1 MNEFSRMLKL
11 ISEED
16 FNKIKNTKI
25 LLVGV
30 GGVGGSCLENL
41 VRCGFTNITI
51 VDNDIVDITN
61 LNRQIISLHSNIGL
75 KKVDVAKKRML
86 DINPLVN
93 INILDK
99 FLLKEDI
106 NTLDTDFNYII
117 DCCDTLTTK
126 LELVLFAK
134 KNNINIISSCGT
146 GNRID
151 PTKLIITD
159 IYKTNND
166 PLARIFRKVLRDNN
180 IKKLTVVWSSEIPK
194 KTKDVVGSISMVPN
208 TAGSYLAY
216 YVFNDTLKP
225 NKIS

>member
-1 MNEFSRMLKL
+1 MNQFSRMLNL
-11 ISEED
+11 INEEELL
-16 FNKIKNTKI
+16 KISNTKI
-25 LLVGV
+25 LLVGL

-51 VDNDIVDITN
+51 VDNDVVDITN
-61 LNRQIISLHSNIGL
+61 LNRQLISLHSNIGL
-75 KKVDVAKKRML
+75 KKVDVAKKRIL
-86 DINPLVN
+86 DINPLAN
-93 INILDK
+93 IKILDK

-106 NTLDTDFNYII
+106 TNLDTDYNYII

-126 LELVLFAK
+126 LELVLFANK
-134 KNNINIISSCGT
+134 YNINIISSCGT

-166 PLARIFRKVLRDNN
+166 PLAKRFRKVLRDNN
-180 IKKLTVVWSSEIPK
+180 IKKLKVVCSSERPK

-216 YVFNDTLKP
+216 YVFVETLKP
-225 NKIS
+225 NI

>member
-1 MNEFSRMLKL
+1 MNEFSRMLEL
-11 ISEED
+11 INEED
-16 FNKIKNTKI
+16 FKKIQNTKI
-25 LLVGV
+25 LLVGI

-61 LNRQIISLHSNIGL
+61 LNRQIISLHSNISL
-75 KKVDVAKKRML
+75 KKVEVAKKRIL

-106 NTLDTDFNYII
+106 INLDTDFNYII

-126 LELVLFAK
+126 LELVLFA
-134 KNNINIISSCGT
+134 NEHNINIISSCGT

-166 PLARIFRKVLRDNN
+166 PLAKRFRKVLRENN
-180 IKKLTVVWSSEIPK
+180 IKKLTVVCSSEIPK
-194 KTKDVVGSISMVPN
+194 KTNDVVGSISMVPN
-208 TAGSYLAY
+208 TAGCYLAY
-216 YVFNDTLKP
+216 YVFNNTLKP
-225 NKIS
+225 NI

>member
-1 MNEFSRMLKL
+1 MNEFSRMFKL

-16 FNKIKNTKI
+16 FKKIQNTKI
-25 LLVGV
+25 LLVGI

-61 LNRQIISLHSNIGL
+61 LNRQIISLHSNISL
-75 KKVDVAKKRML
+75 KKVEVAKKRML

-106 NTLDTDFNYII
+106 INLDTDFNYII

-126 LELVLFAK
+126 LELVLFANK
-134 KNNINIISSCGT
+134 YNINIISSCGT
-146 GNRID
+146 GNRMD

-166 PLARIFRKVLRDNN
+166 PLAKRFRKVLRDNN
-180 IKKLTVVWSSEIPK
+180 IKKLTVVCSSEIPK
-194 KTKDVVGSISMVPN
+194 KTNDVVGSISMVPN
-208 TAGSYLAY
+208 TAGCYLAY
-216 YVFNDTLKP
+216 YVFNNTLKP
-225 NKIS
+225 NI

>member
-1 MNEFSRMLKL
+1 MNQFSRMLNL
-11 ISEED
+11 INEEELL
-16 FNKIKNTKI
+16 KISNTKI
-25 LLVGV
+25 LLVGL

-51 VDNDIVDITN
+51 VDNDVVDITN
-61 LNRQIISLHSNIGL
+61 LNRQLISLHSNIGL
-75 KKVDVAKKRML
+75 KKVDVAKKRIL
-86 DINPLVN
+86 DINPLAN
-93 INILDK
+93 IKILDK

-106 NTLDTDFNYII
+106 TNLDTDYNYII

-126 LELVLFAK
+126 LELVLFANK
-134 KNNINIISSCGT
+134 YNINIISSCGT

-166 PLARIFRKVLRDNN
+166 PLAKRFRKVLRDNN
-180 IKKLTVVWSSEIPK
+180 IKKLKVVCSSEIPK

-216 YVFNDTLKP
+216 YVFVETLKP
-225 NKIS
+225 NI